1 MKRIKSI
8 YALAVGILLLA
19 SCTNDLPTFNDKDA
33 FIAFTS
39 SSIMIGEDDGE
50 LKIPVLLTS
59 LSGISAA
66 VEFEVK
72 TTSTAVQGT
81 HFSIEG
87 GNSLTFTKAEPT
99 QYIHLKIIDNDEF
112 GGNVIIQLELK
123 EPGNIKLGAS
133 KTCDITIEDNEHPL
147 LFILGSYAASA
158 DSYFASRGHF
168 DWTIVISRD
177 ESDLNKV
184 WVGNLDPYFAANGI
198 VAPARNN
205 FYGIVNADK
214 TEIQVPVG
222 QALGYQNTELIGFT
236 EADPDEGS
244 ELETGG
250 KIIISILEN
259 GAKLRIEN
267 AFGIYDDGW
276 WNLMY
281 GDLTITKK

>member
-19 SCTNDLPTFNDKDA
+19 SCTNDLPTFSDKDA

-39 SSIMIGEDDGE
+39 SSIMIGENKKE

-59 LSGISAA
+59 LSGISAT

-87 GNSLTFTKAEPT
+87 GNSLTFTKAAPT
-99 QYIHLKIIDNDEF
+99 QYIDLKIIDNDVF

-133 KTCDITIEDNEHPL
+133 KTCDITIEDDEHPL

-281 GDLTITKK
+281 GGLTITKN